1 MVLVCYILTR
11 LWLMKTHTHP
21 YSCNTIILLETLY
34 LSLSLLH
41 RDGENDPSSP
51 LPVTPPP
58 DYTLTAIPPPVYQD
72 ALQDVIVSPATGNSH
87 LNQSGV
93 IPESDL

>member
-1 MVLVCYILTR
+1 MLYFNLPVAHENTHIHVIRLFYWLPLTHC
-11 LWLMKTHTHP
+11 M
-21 YSCNTIILLETLY
+21 
-34 LSLSLLH
+34 LH

-51 LPVTPPP
+51 LSVTPPP

-87 LNQSGV
+87 LN
-93 IPESDL
+93 